1 MLARFAASPRMEAEM
16 LQSSEIQKRFSSIQQ
31 AIGQA
36 SQSLQSETSVPM
48 ELKECIQRLDRETN
62 AAQQVMQSQDE
73 SRIRQC
79 VDDLESIGDEAKRVC
94 RSQGAVN
101 PQVAAV
107 VTRVHDELSDLKHQL
122 H

>member
-1 MLARFAASPRMEAEM
+1 M

-36 SQSLQSETSVPM
+36 SQSLRSESGTPA
-48 ELKECIQRLDRETN
+48 ELQECIARLDRESGK
-62 AAQQVMQSQDE
+62 AQQAIQSQDE
-73 SRIRQC
+73 NRIRQC

-94 RSQGAVN
+94 RSQGSVAPKVAEAVI
-101 PQVAAV
+101 
-107 VTRVHDELSDLKHQL
+107 RVHDELSDLKHQL

>member
-1 MLARFAASPRMEAEM
+1 M
-16 LQSSEIQKRFSSIQQ
+16 LQSSEIQKRFTSIQQ

-36 SQSLQSETSVPM
+36 SQTLQSESSVPT
-48 ELKECIQRLDRETN
+48 ELKECIKRLDRESS
-62 AAQQVMQSQDE
+62 AAQQVIQSQDE

-94 RSQGAVN
+94 RSQGAIN

-107 VTRVHDELSDLKHQL
+107 VTRVHDELSDLKHKL

>member
-1 MLARFAASPRMEAEM
+1 M
-16 LQSSEIQKRFSSIQQ
+16 LQSSEIQSRFMSIQQ

-36 SQSLQSETSVPM
+36 SQTLQTDNAVPT
-48 ELKECIQRLDRETN
+48 ELRECIQRLDRETS
-62 AAQQVMQSQDE
+62 AAQQVIQSQDE

-94 RSQGAVN
+94 RTQGTVN

>member
-1 MLARFAASPRMEAEM
+1 M

-36 SQSLQSETSVPM
+36 SQTLQSESSIPM
-48 ELKECIQRLDRETN
+48 ELKECIQRLDRETS
-62 AAQQVMQSQDE
+62 AAQQVIQSQDE

-94 RSQGAVN
+94 RTQGAVN

>member
-1 MLARFAASPRMEAEM
+1 M
-16 LQSSEIQKRFSSIQQ
+16 LQSSEIQQRFSSIQQ
-31 AIGQA
+31 AVGQA
-36 SQSLQSETSVPM
+36 SQTLQSENSIPM

-94 RSQGAVN
+94 RTQGSVN

>member
-1 MLARFAASPRMEAEM
+1 M
-16 LQSSEIQKRFSSIQQ
+16 LQANEIQQRFSSIEQ

-36 SQSLQSETSVPM
+36 NQACQSASNAPSQ
-48 ELKECIQRLDRETN
+48 LKDCIERLDRETS
-62 AAQQVMQSQDE
+62 AARQVLQSSDQA
-73 SRIRQC
+73 RIVQC

-94 RSQGAVN
+94 RTEAQMEPRLKEA
-101 PQVAAV
+101 